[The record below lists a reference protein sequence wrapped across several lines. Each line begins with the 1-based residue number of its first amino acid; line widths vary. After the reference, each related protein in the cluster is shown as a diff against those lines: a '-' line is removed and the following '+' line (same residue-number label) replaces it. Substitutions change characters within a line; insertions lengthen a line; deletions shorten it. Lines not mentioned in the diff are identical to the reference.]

1 MSDSPVVIAAVI
13 ALVNAI
19 VTGAMIAA
27 LNARLGLR
35 LEQVKA
41 GLATELEMRKAEAK
55 HGHDL
60 LAQADKAA
68 RDARLATYADFWAA
82 ISDLTFAQRAGDAAA
97 ERAATAR
104 LMAAKGRILLHGP
117 AAVLAAL
124 AQFWRGG
131 AALDSPAALRRF
143 AVLVAEMRRDAGGA
157 GDVVLEDAL
166 LLLFGIAAPVVDTCG
181 PGPDGKV

>member
-1 MSDSPVVIAAVI
+1 MGNSPVVIAAVI

-19 VTGAMIAA
+19 VTGAMVAA

-41 GLATELEMRKAEAK
+41 GLAAELEMRKAEAK
-55 HGHDL
+55 RDHDL

-68 RDARLATYADFWAA
+68 REARLATYADFWSA

-117 AAVLAAL
+117 AAVVVAL
-124 AQFWRGG
+124 ALFWRGG
-131 AALDSPAALRRF
+131 AVLDSPAALRRF
-143 AVLVAEMRRDAGGA
+143 AALVAEMRRDAGGY
-157 GDVVLEDAL
+157 GEVMPEDVL
-166 LLLFGIAAPVVDTCG
+166 LLLFGAAEPVVDTG
-181 PGPDGKV
+181 GAGPDGKV